1 MGGHD
6 DTPKPLRGT
15 GCDTERVEIERLRR
29 DQLGLARRVDDVLF
43 GFLADVRGEL
53 ATIDAGPVVL
63 VEEIERLLR
72 AGGKRLRPAFCYWG
86 YRAAGGGDGG
96 GGGGGEPIVRAAAS
110 LELLHTM
117 ALIHDDLMDG
127 ARERRGVL
135 ATASALERAAGP
147 SAPPGY
153 GRSAAI
159 LAGDLAAVL
168 ADRLLL
174 DSGFGPTRV
183 AAALERYHWMR
194 ERMAAG
200 QFLDIAGLAQDEAT
214 ARRAAGL
221 KGGVYTV
228 EGPLRIG
235 AALAGASPEIE
246 AVLVAFGAPLGVA
259 FQLRDDLEDRDGRHG
274 AGPEEIHALIA
285 RATAALDGGPVA
297 ADALDALT
305 AMAEGLEAG

>member
-1 MGGHD
+1 
-6 DTPKPLRGT
+6 
-15 GCDTERVEIERLRR
+15 VEIGERLRR

-53 ATIDAGPVVL
+53 VTIDAGSVVL
-63 VEEIERLLR
+63 VEEIERLLH

-86 YRAAGGGDGG
+86 YRAAGGGDDGG
-96 GGGGGEPIVRAAAS
+96 PGEPIVRAAAS

-135 ATASALERAAGP
+135 ASAPALERAAGP

-153 GRSAAI
+153 GGSAAI
-159 LAGDLAAVL
+159 LAGDLSAVL

-174 DSGFGPTRV
+174 DAGFSPTRLLS
-183 AAALERYHWMR
+183 ALDRYHGMR
-194 ERMAAG
+194 LRMAAG
-200 QFLDIAGLAQDEAT
+200 QFLDIAGLAQDAET
-214 ARRAAGL
+214 ARHAAGL

-235 AALAGASPEIE
+235 AALAGADADVET
-246 AVLVAFGAPLGVA
+246 VLQAYGEPLGVA
-259 FQLRDDLEDRDGRHG
+259 FQFRDDLEDRDGRHG
-274 AGPEEIHALIA
+274 AGPEEIHGLIA
-285 RATAALDGGPVA
+285 RACAALDAEILA
-297 ADALDALT
+297 AGAAEALIAI
-305 AMAEGLEAG
+305 ARGLEAA